1 MSERAVPAEVWAV
14 ASAKEIELT
23 SPAEQESLV
32 KMQVLC
38 PPDFLRYLWEEDDV
52 LVNFGRGYVRFQ
64 RRHFLAAVA
73 EVLPDLLQATLSR
86 ERPKDREGGP
96 VGPSTS

>member
-14 ASAKEIELT
+14 AGAAEIEMT
-23 SPAEQESLV
+23 SPTEQESLV
-32 KMQVLC
+32 KIRTLC

-64 RRHFLAAVA
+64 RRHFLSALA
-73 EVLPDLLQATLSR
+73 EVLPDLLQGTLAR
-86 ERPKDREGGP
+86 ERPRDPGSGQSAP
-96 VGPSTS
+96 PSP